1 MKILFV
7 DAGEQV
13 QEKWVAPL
21 RAEGWGVVRARSIED
36 ATKMMA
42 FHGDTVKGFVVH
54 ERFVSFA
61 EKGNLPFVVLTEK
74 WTNQEILKHQNSSK
88 SAVGYLPIKS
98 DFHPILGMFTGRP
111 KVKEAPPS
119 LKEKGRTGMHLVEA
133 TGLFSKPEQTGH
145 TASFALKSPGRVLGG
160 GTAAALVREP
170 VAEVPVAK
178 PELVQP
184 ELIPSVSFLQD
195 APEAAEIEPEQPEV
209 SPVDLGLETVAI
221 RSTEELKFA
230 SLSDL
235 AEEMKFEDSAEVGG
249 EVLDFEGL
257 TRKAQESEEPVLGAH
272 RKVESSPDLETL
284 KSYLSMREQDVAVLS
299 GQLRS
304 SKERTQQLEGL
315 LKVEKARNAEIQ
327 EMLSKA
333 EQRIKNYD
341 LEKQVELEVMQK
353 QVEDMS
359 QHLKDKTEK
368 ARVIETKLRL
378 MSEEVNKVKD
388 RVRVDIRRIRVR
400 EKELEGQLEILKKDS
415 GALLQARDEKIL
427 ELKRRIDLLEFN
439 MELVQEQ
446 YEKERRAS
454 DELKLKLKDAA
465 QAMKQ
470 ANGFLEQ

>member
-1 MKILFV
+1 
-7 DAGEQV
+7 
-13 QEKWVAPL
+13 
-21 RAEGWGVVRARSIED
+21 
-36 ATKMMA
+36 
-42 FHGDTVKGFVVH
+42 
-54 ERFVSFA
+54 
-61 EKGNLPFVVLTEK
+61 
-74 WTNQEILKHQNSSK
+74 
-88 SAVGYLPIKS
+88 
-98 DFHPILGMFTGRP
+98 
-111 KVKEAPPS
+111 
-119 LKEKGRTGMHLVEA
+119 
-133 TGLFSKPEQTGH
+133 
-145 TASFALKSPGRVLGG
+145 
-160 GTAAALVREP
+160 
-170 VAEVPVAK
+170 
-178 PELVQP
+178 
-184 ELIPSVSFLQD
+184 
-195 APEAAEIEPEQPEV
+195 
-209 SPVDLGLETVAI
+209 
-221 RSTEELKFA
+221 
-230 SLSDL
+230 
-235 AEEMKFEDSAEVGG
+235 
-249 EVLDFEGL
+249 
-257 TRKAQESEEPVLGAH
+257 
-272 RKVESSPDLETL
+272 
-284 KSYLSMREQDVAVLS
+284 LS

>member
-42 FHGDTVKGFVVH
+42 FHGETVKGFVVH

-61 EKGNLPFVVLTEK
+61 EKSNLPFVVLTEK

-88 SAVGYLPIKS
+88 SAVAYLSVKS
-98 DFHPILGMFTGRP
+98 DFQPILGMFSGKP
-111 KVKEAPPS
+111 KSKEANPVA
-119 LKEKGRTGMHLVEA
+119 KEKGRTGMHLVEA

-145 TASFALKSPGRVLGG
+145 TASFALKSPMRVLGG
-160 GTAAALVREP
+160 GAAAAKIELPEAVESEASVLEVSEIAPAP
-170 VAEVPVAK
+170 VE
-178 PELVQP
+178 PEL
-184 ELIPSVSFLQD
+184 
-195 APEAAEIEPEQPEV
+195 PEV
-209 SPVDLGLETVAI
+209 APVDLGLETVAI

-230 SLSDL
+230 NLSDL
-235 AEEMKFEDSAEVGG
+235 SEELKFDEPAEVGG
-249 EVLDFEGL
+249 EVLDFDGL
-257 TRKAQESEEPVLGAH
+257 TRKAQETEEPAFTAH
-272 RKVESSPDLETL
+272 RKVETSPDLETL

-304 SKERTQQLEGL
+304 SKERTQQLEAL

-327 EMLSKA
+327 EMLTKS
-333 EQRIKNYD
+333 EQKIKNYD

-378 MSEEVNKVKD
+378 MSDEVNKVKD

-427 ELKRRIDLLEFN
+427 ELKRRVDLLEFN